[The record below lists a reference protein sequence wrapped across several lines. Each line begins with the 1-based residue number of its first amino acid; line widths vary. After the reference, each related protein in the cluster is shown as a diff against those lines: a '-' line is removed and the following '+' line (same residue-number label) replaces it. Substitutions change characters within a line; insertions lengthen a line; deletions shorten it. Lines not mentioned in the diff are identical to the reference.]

1 MDTISPRC
9 VALLRHQ
16 LFKPSEVFITE
27 QARALRSFAPLLVG
41 RALEGTPHDGL
52 EYHVPAAAGRMQRL
66 NYVLRRDPAMFF
78 PALRL
83 YRPVLMHAH
92 FGVEAVYGME
102 IAERLGVP
110 LVTTFHGFDATLSTP
125 KLLASRKP
133 SWINYVL
140 KSRELSRR
148 GALFVCVSEFIR
160 SRLLNLGFPE
170 SRTRVHYIGVDSADF
185 PENTPDAEHPVVL
198 HVARL
203 VEKKGT
209 AYLLEAFAAI
219 REKHPRA
226 SLVIVGDGPLRER
239 LTRHATE
246 LGLGEKV
253 VWLGAARHSVVRSLL
268 QRASVFCLPSC
279 TALNGDSEGLPISL
293 LEANASGVAVVA
305 TRHAGIPEAVVD
317 GGTGLLVAERDA
329 AALAEALDTLL
340 SSESQRQIFGARARG
355 MTQQRFD
362 LFRQTRALEQLYE
375 GVL

>member
-140 KSRELSRR
+140 KRRELSRR
-148 GALFVCVSEFIR
+148 GTLFVCVSEFVR
-160 SRLLNLGFPE
+160 SRLLRLGFPE
-170 SRTRVHYIGVDSADF
+170 ARTRVHYIGVDSADF
-185 PENTPDAEHPVVL
+185 PASVEDPERPVIL

-219 REKHPRA
+219 SEKHPQA
-226 SLVIVGDGPLRER
+226 SLVIVGDGPLREKLR
-239 LTRHATE
+239 RHAAE
-246 LGLGEKV
+246 LRIGERV
-253 VWLGAARHSVVRSLL
+253 LWVGAASHSVVRSWLR
-268 QRASVFCLPSC
+268 RASVFCLPSC

-293 LEANASGVAVVA
+293 LEANASGVAAVA
-305 TRHAGIPEAVVD
+305 TQHAGIPEAIIH
-317 GGTGLLVAERDA
+317 GGTGLLVRERDA
-329 AALAEALDTLL
+329 AALAEALDVLL
-340 SSESQRQIFGARARG
+340 SSQSQREAFGARARQV
-355 MTQQRFD
+355 TQDRFD
-362 LFRQTRALEQLYE
+362 LFRQTRTLEQLYE